1 MPYQT
6 IREPKGIYQKFWGDV
21 VSPELYEAI
30 NVIQDDR
37 DFNTLR
43 YVIKDYLDVELFD
56 VGVKTL
62 LEGLALHTIGKRT
75 NPDIVVAIV
84 ATNPEVIDA
93 SNAAQA
99 YHFDTYPREV
109 FSTLAEART
118 WIDRAQ
124 SD

>member
-62 LEGLALHTIGKRT
+62 LEGLALHTISKRT

-109 FSTLAEART
+109 FSTLAEARA
-118 WIDRAQ
+118 WIDRTK

>member
-37 DFNTLR
+37 DFNTLQ

-109 FSTLAEART
+109 FSTLTEARA
-118 WIDRAQ
+118 WIDRTK